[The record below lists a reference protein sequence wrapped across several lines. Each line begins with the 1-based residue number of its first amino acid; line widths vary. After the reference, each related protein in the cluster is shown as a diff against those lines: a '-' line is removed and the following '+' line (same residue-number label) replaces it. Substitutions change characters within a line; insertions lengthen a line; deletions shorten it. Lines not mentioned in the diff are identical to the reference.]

1 MARGGPPPSASRQGR
16 ASALPALPAAA
27 TVLFL
32 LALPLQLTGVP
43 AWTRDGGEQVD
54 DRLGR
59 GLP

>member
-1 MARGGPPPSASRQGR
+1 
-16 ASALPALPAAA
+16 LPAAA

-32 LALPLQLTGVP
+32 LALPLQLTGAP